1 MLILT
6 GTARRRISLK
16 SDAVY
21 FPTVILTPRTR
32 NWFSI
37 ALALVAGFA
46 LRGWLITSFSQV
58 AGDALNYGDLAKNLV
73 LHRTYGYSTVGGA
86 VRPTLIRLP
95 GYPLFLAA
103 CFRIFGVEH
112 YTAVIR
118 IQAFID
124 MASCILIAGTVR
136 RWLGARAGRAALWL
150 ACLCPFTADYAA
162 APMTE
167 TLSIFC
173 ISLAF
178 AAFARLRDNP
188 RSVGALIA
196 FTFAVSYGA
205 LLRPD
210 NVLLGVTVLPAL
222 LYTLTQRK
230 GLKTALAYTSAI
242 ALVAVIPFA
251 IWAARNQRTF
261 HVFQP
266 LAPRYANDVNEP
278 AWLGFNRWVATWCVD
293 FASTSEVYWV
303 INDGRLD
310 PAVLPDRAY
319 DSPQQRTETLQLIKD
334 YNTTTSLSPELDERF
349 GNLAHQRAHSHP
361 LRTYLLLPA
370 ARLANMWLRPRTEM
384 LPIDLRWWDYADDPG
399 GTKFAA
405 AYGALNALY
414 LLLALLGLVRAL
426 RKHAPAWLLVP
437 LITFVALRCAL
448 LLTLETSEPRYTLE
462 CFPMVFAFAAALFAR
477 FSAAPHAQPY
487 AP

>member
-1 MLILT
+1 MILN
-6 GTARRRISLK
+6 
-16 SDAVY
+16 
-21 FPTVILTPRTR
+21 PRTR
-32 NWFSI
+32 NWLSI
-37 ALALVAGFA
+37 ALALAAGFA

-73 LHRTYGYSTVGGA
+73 LHHTYGYSTINGG
-86 VRPTLIRLP
+86 VRPTIIRLP

-118 IQAFID
+118 IQLFID
-124 MASCILIAGTVR
+124 MASCVLIASTVR
-136 RWLGARAGRAALWL
+136 RWIGARAGRAALWL

-167 TLSIFC
+167 ILSIFC
-173 ISLAF
+173 ISLVF
-178 AAFARLRDNP
+178 AAFARLHDNP
-188 RSVGALIA
+188 RSIGALIA
-196 FTFAVSYGA
+196 FTFGVSYGA

-210 NVLLGVTVLPAL
+210 NVLLGVTLFPAL
-222 LYTLTQRK
+222 LYVITRGHGFK
-230 GLKTALAYTSAI
+230 AALANTTAD

-251 IWAARNQRTF
+251 IWAARNEHMF

-266 LAPRYANDVNEP
+266 LAPRYANEVNEP
-278 AWLGFNRWVATWCVD
+278 PSLGFNRWVATWCVD

-310 PAVLPDRAY
+310 PAILPDRAY
-319 DSPQQRTETLQLIKD
+319 DSPQQRAETLGLIKD

-349 GNLAHQRAHSHP
+349 GELAHQRAHSHP
-361 LRTYLLLPA
+361 LRTYLLLPI

-384 LPIDLRWWDYADDPG
+384 LPIDLRWWNYADDPE
-399 GTKFAA
+399 GTRFAA

-414 LLLALLGLVRAL
+414 LLLALFGFIRAL

-437 LITFVALRCAL
+437 LVTFVALRCAL

-477 FSAAPHAQPY
+477 FSAAPRAQPY